1 MILVP
6 GATGNAGKELV
17 RTLVSAGEEACALI
31 RRGADR
37 TRLPADVEGFVGDL
51 DRPETLSTAPDG
63 MRGAPAE
70 RVPGHARGVGRD
82 PSRRGGARRAAV
94 EQCGSEWR
102 YEQRRCALPHPLRGS
117 GARVR
122 RALDIPAQQVLAT
135 RFKRSSEALD

>member
-1 MILVP
+1 MILVT

-94 EQCGSEWR
+94 EQ
-102 YEQRRCALPHPLRGS
+102 RRCALPHPLRGS